1 MNHHRA
7 ACTCAAIML
16 ALGMQAAALPAHA
29 QTGRP
34 LKLTS
39 LEWPPYSGQN
49 LPRQGLS
56 SAVVSAALGSM
67 GERVA
72 VSFYPW
78 NRATALVRTESNFIG
93 YFPEYMSKELEASC
107 HLSDPIGSGPLGFAE
122 RSDAPVR
129 WERLDDLARFK
140 VGVVTGYVNSD
151 RFDDRV
157 RQGLQPVDY
166 ASSDK
171 QNLLKLAAR
180 RVPLALIDRRVFE
193 YLMHHDSQVAAV
205 AAELHYN
212 PRLLETK
219 NLYVCFRRNAEG
231 NRVRKL
237 FNEGLRKID
246 VPALNESVPAQRGD
260 APATTP

>member
-1 MNHHRA
+1 M
-7 ACTCAAIML
+7 CAAILL
-16 ALGMQAAALPAHA
+16 ALALPAHA
-29 QTGRP
+29 QTGRT

-49 LPRQGLS
+49 LPHQGLS

-72 VSFYPW
+72 ISFYPW

-93 YFPEYMSKELEASC
+93 YFPEYMSKELEATC

-129 WERLDDLARFK
+129 WERLEDLARVK
-140 VGVVTGYVNSD
+140 VGLVTGYVNSD

-166 ASSDK
+166 AGSDK

-193 YLMHHDSQVAAV
+193 YLVRHDSQVAAI
-205 AAELHYN
+205 APELHFN
-212 PRLLETK
+212 VRLLEMK

-231 NRVRKL
+231 DHVRKL

-246 VPALNESVPAQRGD
+246 TPAVIE
-260 APATTP
+260 TPVALP